1 MRSLILYIATSL
13 DGYIAR
19 ADGSIDWLFSDQ
31 DYGYRE
37 FFAGVDTVVMGR
49 KTYEQSLTFGG
60 YPYPGREGYVFSRQH
75 AGRRDE
81 HVAFIAESPDTFV
94 SRLRQRQGKNIWLV
108 GGAELVRAFMQE
120 NLIDA
125 YVISVHPVVL
135 GGGIP
140 LFRPP
145 LPTSWLTLVDSTTFD
160 SGLVQV
166 TYVRKR

>member
-1 MRSLILYIATSL
+1 MRSVILYIATSL

-19 ADGSIDWLFSDQ
+19 RDGGIDWLFTDQ

-49 KTYEQSLTFGG
+49 KTYDQALTFGA
-60 YPYPGREGYVFSRQH
+60 YPYEGREGYVFSRQR
-75 AGRRDE
+75 AGEKDR
-81 HVAFIAESPDTFV
+81 HVAFIADDVAAFTG
-94 SRLRQRQGKNIWLV
+94 RLKQRPGKNIWLV
-108 GGAELVRAFMQE
+108 GGSGMVASFMQE

-125 YVISVHPVVL
+125 YVISIHPVAL

-140 LFRPP
+140 LFAAP
-145 LPTSWLTLVDSTTFD
+145 LPSTWLTLVDTTTFD

-166 TYVRKR
+166 TYVRRN